1 MENIPSLSLPLNTIT
16 TVIFY
21 LLVIIYVV
29 FTIVLY
35 YHWQNY
41 SVDKSATIQTYLA
54 YFVITLPLLAIMG
67 LSILIIT

>member
-1 MENIPSLSLPLNTIT
+1 MENIPSLSLPFDVIT

-21 LLVIIYVV
+21 VAVIIYVV
-29 FTIVLY
+29 FTIVFY

-54 YFVITLPLLAIMG
+54 YFIITIPLLVLMG
-67 LSILIIT
+67 LSILII